1 LWVPKGSCMVS
12 EANDSFN
19 MTLEEFL
26 MFRDFIHEKSGI
38 YFPEN
43 KMYLVQNRLE
53 KRMAELSMKSVRDYF
68 YHVKYDVSQKEF
80 NRLMVLMTTNETS
93 FYRNEPQLMCFSD
106 EVLPLIVQE
115 KMQLRGNKTLRIWSA
130 GCSTGEEPYT
140 LAILI
145 MERLRSLAGWN
156 VEIIANDISED
167 VLQKARVGSY
177 SGITMRN
184 VPPDMLS
191 RYFIKSGD
199 NYVVKPDV
207 KAMVKFSQINL
218 NEPHKVAQMTHMDA
232 VFCRNVMIYF
242 SDEVKKQIVRG
253 FFNALSPGGYL
264 YIGHSETLHGI
275 SKAFKL
281 VYFKNALVYRKESE
295 RVRQA
300 GETER
305 ADVTSA
311 VKRTEFSGAA
321 AGASRAMDL
330 LSKIKPMTVKK

>member
-1 LWVPKGSCMVS
+1 
-12 EANDSFN
+12 
-19 MTLEEFL
+19 
-26 MFRDFIHEKSGI
+26 
-38 YFPEN
+38 
-43 KMYLVQNRLE
+43 
-53 KRMAELSMKSVRDYF
+53 
-68 YHVKYDVSQKEF
+68 
-80 NRLMVLMTTNETS
+80 
-93 FYRNEPQLMCFSD
+93 
-106 EVLPLIVQE
+106 
-115 KMQLRGNKTLRIWSA
+115 
-130 GCSTGEEPYT
+130 
-140 LAILI
+140 
-145 MERLRSLAGWN
+145 
-156 VEIIANDISED
+156 
-167 VLQKARVGSY
+167 
-177 SGITMRN
+177 
-184 VPPDMLS
+184 
-191 RYFIKSGD
+191 
-199 NYVVKPDV
+199 
-207 KAMVKFSQINL
+207 
-218 NEPHKVAQMTHMDA
+218 MTHMDA